1 LINLVRPLLIL
12 IVTLAGFA
20 GSTCS
25 AAIITFTGAD
35 PNVVDWR
42 NPSVAK
48 PLDPNGDNIYGT
60 DGYVM
65 FTAVPSGLSATLN
78 RTSGNPFTFGQPIG
92 AVRTLVQQPVY
103 VSAFTP
109 TSGFNFVQ
117 TSPTFTS
124 IDNPTAP
131 GTVMQSG
138 VGSENGQASQST
150 LFSFTVNNNLPTTFV
165 VGLFFNN
172 SNLISGV
179 PGLNQVGIIDTAT
192 GIGPSLQPRTG
203 LEALF
208 FSINGAT
215 PGEQFSVVA
224 TGPPN
229 ADWDIMGITFD
240 TSIPEPTTLGG
251 CAAAVLVFLWLGRR
265 SKNPKQSRPV

>member
-1 LINLVRPLLIL
+1 MIDHLVRPLFIL
-12 IVTLAGFA
+12 TLTLALFV

-35 PNVVDWR
+35 PNVASWR
-42 NPSVAK
+42 TPTVPK

-65 FTAVPSGLSATLN
+65 FTAVPSGLPATLD
-78 RTSGNPFTFGQPIG
+78 RTSGNPFTFGQPG
-92 AVRTLVQQPVY
+92 GPVRTLIQQPVY

-109 TSGFNFVQ
+109 ASGFNFVQ
-117 TSPTFTS
+117 TSTTFTR

-131 GTVMQSG
+131 GTLMQSG
-138 VGSENGQASQST
+138 VGSENGQNSQST
-150 LFSFTVNNNLPTTFV
+150 LFSFTVNNNVPRTFA

-172 SNLISGV
+172 STSTMA
-179 PGLNQVGIIDTAT
+179 QAGIIDTAT
-192 GIGPSLQPRTG
+192 GIGPPLQQRTG
-203 LEALF
+203 VQALF

-224 TGPPN
+224 TGAPN
-229 ADWDIMGITFD
+229 GRWDITGITFD
-240 TSIPEPTTLGG
+240 TAIPEPTTLGG
-251 CAAAVLVFLWLGRR
+251 CAAATLVFLWLGRR
-265 SKNPKQSRPV
+265 SKQLKQSRRA

>member
-1 LINLVRPLLIL
+1 VRPLLIL
-12 IVTLAGFA
+12 IVTLEGFA

-48 PLDPNGDNIYGT
+48 PLDTDGDNIYGT

-65 FTAVPSGLSATLN
+65 FAAVPSGSSTTLA
-78 RTSGNPFTFGQPIG
+78 RTTTASNPFTFSGTGTPPTIAATVQ
-92 AVRTLVQQPVY
+92 TLNAQPVY
-103 VSAFTP
+103 VSAFTDV
-109 TSGFNFVQ
+109 SGFNFVQ
-117 TSPTFTS
+117 TSTSFTR
-124 IDNPTAP
+124 IDNPTIP
-131 GTVMQSG
+131 GTTLMQSG
-138 VGSENGQASQST
+138 VGSENGQGSRSP
-150 LFSFTVNNNLPTTFV
+150 LFMFTVNNNAPRTFV

-172 SNLISGV
+172 SNSGLANV
-179 PGLNQVGIIDTAT
+179 SIIDTAT

-203 LEALF
+203 VQALF

-215 PGEQFSVVA
+215 PGEQFSMVA
-224 TGPPN
+224 TGNPSSN
-229 ADWDIMGITFD
+229 WDIMGITFD

-251 CAAAVLVFLWLGRR
+251 CAAATLVFLWLGRR
-265 SKNPKQSRPV
+265 RKQSKQSCRV